1 MQSLKSTWVM
11 CACVA
16 LATAVLAGC
25 SAGQA
30 SGSAAAAAPAATP
43 VQLAAVRSVTVND
56 SSDYVATL
64 KSRNSAVISPQVD
77 GQIVQ
82 IYVRSGE
89 RVKAGAPLVQI
100 DPLKQEAT
108 VHSQEGTRFAKE
120 ADVRWAQQQYD
131 RSRQLFAAGVVSKQ
145 DLDSSRA
152 AFDSAKA
159 QLAALN
165 AQVRQEQ
172 VQLRYYRVLAP
183 RDGIVGDIPVRVGDR
198 VSPATVLTTVDQPGA
213 LEAYVEVPVERARA
227 LRSGLPVEILNS
239 EEKAIAR
246 GHVDFISPEVSNQTQ
261 TVLAKA
267 TIPNPQGVLRTAQ
280 FTRARV
286 IWGSHPGLLIPVLSV
301 VRINGQYFAFLAE
314 DDGKGGLVAHQRKVQ
329 IGDMLGNDYVVQE
342 GVKAGEK
349 IITSGTQL
357 LVDGAP
363 VTPQT

>member
-1 MQSLKSTWVM
+1 MYGAV
-11 CACVA
+11 CAMAAA
-16 LATAVLAGC
+16 LLAGC
-25 SAGQA
+25 STGNV

-43 VQLAAVRSVTVND
+43 VKMEPVRSIVVND

-89 RVKAGAPLVQI
+89 RVKAGAPLMQI

-108 VHSQEGTRFAKE
+108 VHSQEGTRIAKQ
-120 ADVRWAQQQYD
+120 ADLRWAQQQYE
-131 RSRQLFAAGVVSKQ
+131 RSSQLYAAGVVSKQ
-145 DLDSSRA
+145 DLDSARA
-152 AFDSAKA
+152 ALDSAKA
-159 QLAALN
+159 QLAALD

-198 VSPATVLTTVDQPGA
+198 VNPATVLTTVDQPGA

-227 LRSGLPVEILNS
+227 LRNGMPVEILDADDKPLAEGRVN
-239 EEKAIAR
+239 
-246 GHVDFISPEVSNQTQ
+246 FISPEVSNQTQ

-267 TIPNPQGVLRTAQ
+267 AISNRQGTLRTAQ

-286 IWGSHPGLLIPVLSV
+286 IWGSHPGLVIPVLSV
-301 VRINGQYFAFLAE
+301 SRINGQYFAFIAE
-314 DDGKGGLVAHQRKVQ
+314 DNGKGGLVARQRKVQ
-329 IGDMLGNDYVVQE
+329 VGDMLGDDYVVLA
-342 GVKAGEK
+342 GVKAGDK
-349 IITSGTQL
+349 VIASGTQV
-357 LVDGAP
+357 LVDGTA